1 MIGGAADN
9 NPDDDILS
17 ESELS
22 ALTVAQL
29 KELAAEY
36 GLTLTQTTKS
46 NIIAEILEDL
56 YPSSLSAM
64 TLGELELTPEF
75 DADTTSYTA
84 ATTNAKDKLAIT
96 TTDPNATVTVKL
108 GDDTV
113 TAGTDGKYEFTWST
127 EDSGENTVTVK
138 VQNGY
143 QGEVDTTYTITVTA
157 T

>member
-1 MIGGAADN
+1 MT
-9 NPDDDILS
+9 
-17 ESELS
+17 

-29 KELAAEY
+29 KELATEY

-56 YPSSLSAM
+56 YPSSLASMA
-64 TLGELELTPEF
+64 LGELELTPDF

-113 TAGTDGKYEFTWST
+113 TAGADGKYEFTWST
-127 EDSGENTVTVK
+127 ADSGENAVTVK

-143 QGEVDTTYTITVTA
+143 QGEVYTTYAITVTA

>member
-1 MIGGAADN
+1 MT
-9 NPDDDILS
+9 L
-17 ESELS
+17 
-22 ALTVAQL
+22 AQL

-36 GLTLTQTTKS
+36 GLTLHQTTKA

-56 YPSSLSAM
+56 YPSSLTA
-64 TLGELELTPEF
+64 LAIGELELTPEF
-75 DADTTSYTA
+75 DADVTSYTA

-96 TTDPNATVTVKL
+96 TKDPNATVTVKL
-108 GDDTV
+108 GDDTI

-127 EDSGENTVTVK
+127 ADSGENAVTVK

-143 QGEVDTTYTITVTA
+143 QGEVYTIYAITVTA